1 MSRGYNRAYSAR
13 RNSAPQGIAWSVSIL
28 VALIIGALVFGC
40 APRTGAANAAP
51 ASYPL
56 CASDPDYSNAP
67 CVVLSLV
74 DGTDGYELI
83 QRISDG
89 SLASVPFMACASED
103 GPAPCVWDT
112 RRGNGS
118 AGPGVAQFV
127 VIRT

>member
-1 MSRGYNRAYSAR
+1 MSRGYNQ
-13 RNSAPQGIAWSVSIL
+13 RNSTPQGVAWSVSIL
-28 VALIIGALVFGC
+28 VAIIVGAFVFAC
-40 APRTGAANAAP
+40 APRTGTADAAP
-51 ASYPL
+51 ESHPL

-74 DGTDGYELI
+74 DGHDGYELV

-89 SLASVPFMACASED
+89 SLASVPFAACASED

-112 RRGNGS
+112 ARGNGT
-118 AGPGVAQFV
+118 AGPGVEQFV

>member
-1 MSRGYNRAYSAR
+1 MSRGYNRNRKDGGA
-13 RNSAPQGIAWSVSIL
+13 AWSVSIL
-28 VALIIGALVFGC
+28 VALVVGALVFAC
-40 APRTGAANAAP
+40 APRTGTADAAP
-51 ASYPL
+51 ESHPL

-74 DGTDGYELI
+74 DGHDGYELI

-89 SLASVPFMACASED
+89 SLASVPFTACASED

-112 RRGNGS
+112 RRGNGT